1 MIFKTITDETT
12 LSNQRIVSVLQA
24 RKIAQEKASRS
35 IQEHIAQLEL
45 DKVALTN
52 LEEKIKIGISYEEAY
67 SQSMN
72 KASIAAKEHAVQ
84 TKGVAGTT
92 DTFVAKQKVIQA
104 ELKATITS
112 TKIANISIKALRTA
126 FNMFS
131 GISIMWG
138 IDKITEYFRYL
149 SQSAEKAQEKL
160 SKIQTKLIDNS
171 SSYKN
176 NRKTLIG
183 LQAEYDIL
191 VKKAESLG
199 GVQNLANNEYERY
212 KEITSQILE
221 ITPKLTTG
229 WNDEGVAISNKN
241 NLLQRSIGLLDEEY
255 EKSLRNNT
263 TKAENQD
270 VAAGIIAKVSEF
282 ENNADTKTTSGTQ
295 HELVWEDLKQ
305 YVNEAVENGNVEYT
319 YKNTGIIGHNIADAA
334 YAINEFVYG
343 DNLYE
348 VTELNSAYGWLGSLQ
363 ERILSSEESLKQF
376 TESLSDTENPIY
388 QWFTNEQIDELIR
401 DSDAYFQE
409 CQRIIDDRE
418 TIFQDYKSQLNW
430 NAQATNDKNG
440 NNAYKQLSDESKAA
454 LTDYINN
461 LDYTSVKTT
470 NDFVEMANN
479 VRNFTRLLASDD
491 ILANYI
497 GKIYTP
503 QNEDVTIEKY
513 VEQVRNAIN
522 DIQLYCSEN
531 GITVPIN
538 FDDKEQSLNDLEAQY
553 QNAIDYAKNNFD
565 GYDPTIFFN
574 EHSINTQEEIDA
586 WQKIA
591 QGAKDATQ
599 AEKEYIQNS
608 TPSKTFDQA
617 WSDSFTSEDETVRE
631 LGSNLLALAEQ
642 GRLTI
647 ETFNKA
653 DSTGYFKNLGIS
665 ADEAVLKINKLV
677 DESTQLSSISGQISA
692 IAGALGT
699 KQTDGFVSADTLS
712 GFDAE
717 IRGLES
723 WDQFQAV
730 LGSTASSYQDCQK
743 AANALATEWVRSND
757 FLAQLTEGNK
767 DYYETQLK
775 AMGVENTPEV
785 ISDALSAKEALVLQ
799 DQILAAETAAV
810 ANNTNFSV
818 AAFLSEAGATEI
830 TRACLFQLV
839 TAEQVFN
846 NTDLST
852 AEKIEKLKE
861 LATAYGQTA
870 IAARIA
876 NMEKAE
882 QDGHVPIDYEKELA
896 ALQNDINNAVG
907 SVQIDFNGMN
917 GATSHAAGA
926 GKSAA
931 KSYLEAFE
939 EELSDLS
946 QLRDNGVI
954 TEKEYLDSLRA
965 LYERYFA
972 NKLGYEK
979 EYAKYQRQY
988 LEGYKSLYESALS
1001 SISTLLGNQIDGYN
1015 DAKDAAISS
1024 LTQEKDARLEVIDAQ
1039 KEQLE
1044 AQKDLIDEQI
1054 EAKQKL
1060 IDDIQNEID
1069 AMKEANSERQRQLD
1083 LQKAQYELERM
1094 QHQRT
1099 ILQYSEENGMQ
1110 YVQNEE
1116 GLRAAK
1122 ESVDSAKFEIE
1133 ISNKE
1138 KNISL
1143 LEDEISLLEEQKD
1156 AIQNQMDLLDKQA
1169 EQVENYYS
1177 KMISETEAYY
1187 DSLINNMERQK
1198 SKWEEIAEIESVA
1211 RAYSDLEQVAGGL
1224 GYSVQDILSGNEQ
1237 AFEDFKTRYI
1247 TLLSDLNNNSS
1258 FSEGLSYATSGIA
1271 EGLNN
1276 LETSAATVS
1285 ESTGI
1290 IAANIGEVNTSAE
1303 TLSGSL
1309 SNIGDALS
1317 GFSETDNITAATDA
1331 FSKLGQA
1338 IQSVADALNISE
1350 EGTIG
1355 SLTDALKSLCEMPLC
1370 ETEDDGQNG
1379 GILSKFQALKTAV
1392 TDVTNAISGGG
1403 SSASA
1408 DSDGGNSSSPSMS
1421 SGVAGN
1427 SSGGLVGAINSLKS
1441 AANDALGGSGNNES
1455 EEQSEGSGI
1464 IAQFGQLK
1472 DAVTDTAKA
1481 IGSGDSKQQEK
1492 SKGGRNG
1499 NLISSI
1505 TTLGST
1511 ASEILTGDGNDED
1524 KSGGVIGR
1532 FEQFKDVIVEANEH
1546 VTGIATGLHDIDG
1559 ETVECT
1565 IKVNI
1570 EQNGELPSH
1579 AKGAFDSMNLKSGE
1593 YKAKHGR
1600 ALAKGTGNNKGLS
1613 KAEKNALRS
1622 EYGQPELT
1630 VYPDGAT
1637 ELTTQPTI
1645 SDLPRGT
1652 VVFNE
1657 AQTKEIFQNKPD
1669 TIGSVSSADTAR
1681 QSLSGKLTLPP
1692 PQRPSFLVQQELQE
1706 ECLAKTGSL
1715 MDKIL
1720 SPLNMLSR
1728 SMQEMSGLTGNI
1740 NHVSHNGQNQSVNVG
1755 GITITCPGVTSQE
1768 VARQVGTELNHIFSG
1783 FHNYADQQSRVRN

>member
-1 MIFKTITDETT
+1 MNDIQKSSEPENDFSISEIDTSDIFNETSTPKKMFTQIGKTALQVMVSLINMLTT
-12 LSNQRIVSVLQA
+12 WAINKVIEKATVAFENYIHRLDNAKEALSNTQSEIS
-24 RKIAQEKASRS
+24 S
-35 IQEHIAQLEL
+35 I
-45 DKVALTN
+45 
-52 LEEKIKIGISYEEAY
+52 
-67 SQSMN
+67 
-72 KASIAAKEHAVQ
+72 
-84 TKGVAGTT
+84 GTEI
-92 DTFVAKQKVIQA
+92 D
-104 ELKATITS
+104 
-112 TKIANISIKALRTA
+112 NI
-126 FNMFS
+126 N
-131 GISIMWG
+131 
-138 IDKITEYFRYL
+138 DKITELENLDPSSFSIINKEDLQNLKDQNEELKIRQQYL
-149 SQSAEKAQEKL
+149 NQQENDEQQKVANLTKEKYNQQYGTSNSELIEQYKDLYENQPTQSKPVSSYL
-160 SKIQTKLIDNS
+160 TGGTNIQTMPYAASSQDTGLVRGSGILADLIAQYEYYSDLK
-171 SSYKN
+171 KN
-176 NRKTLIG
+176 
-183 LQAEYDIL
+183 
-191 VKKAESLG
+191 
-199 GVQNLANNEYERY
+199 
-212 KEITSQILE
+212 
-221 ITPKLTTG
+221 
-229 WNDEGVAISNKN
+229 AI
-241 NLLQRSIGLLDEEY
+241 
-255 EKSLRNNT
+255 
-263 TKAENQD
+263 
-270 VAAGIIAKVSEF
+270 
-282 ENNADTKTTSGTQ
+282 ENND
-295 HELVWEDLKQ
+295 
-305 YVNEAVENGNVEYT
+305 
-319 YKNTGIIGHNIADAA
+319 
-334 YAINEFVYG
+334 
-343 DNLYE
+343 
-348 VTELNSAYGWLGSLQ
+348 
-363 ERILSSEESLKQF
+363 SES
-376 TESLSDTENPIY
+376 
-388 QWFTNEQIDELIR
+388 
-401 DSDAYFQE
+401 
-409 CQRIIDDRE
+409 
-418 TIFQDYKSQLNW
+418 
-430 NAQATNDKNG
+430 
-440 NNAYKQLSDESKAA
+440 
-454 LTDYINN
+454 
-461 LDYTSVKTT
+461 
-470 NDFVEMANN
+470 
-479 VRNFTRLLASDD
+479 
-491 ILANYI
+491 
-497 GKIYTP
+497 
-503 QNEDVTIEKY
+503 
-513 VEQVRNAIN
+513 
-522 DIQLYCSEN
+522 
-531 GITVPIN
+531 
-538 FDDKEQSLNDLEAQY
+538 
-553 QNAIDYAKNNFD
+553 
-565 GYDPTIFFN
+565 
-574 EHSINTQEEIDA
+574 
-586 WQKIA
+586 
-591 QGAKDATQ
+591 
-599 AEKEYIQNS
+599 
-608 TPSKTFDQA
+608 
-617 WSDSFTSEDETVRE
+617 
-631 LGSNLLALAEQ
+631 
-642 GRLTI
+642 I
-647 ETFNKA
+647 ETYN
-653 DSTGYFKNLGIS
+653 S
-665 ADEAVLKINKLV
+665 
-677 DESTQLSSISGQISA
+677 
-692 IAGALGT
+692 
-699 KQTDGFVSADTLS
+699 
-712 GFDAE
+712 
-717 IRGLES
+717 
-723 WDQFQAV
+723 
-730 LGSTASSYQDCQK
+730 
-743 AANALATEWVRSND
+743 
-757 FLAQLTEGNK
+757 
-767 DYYETQLK
+767 
-775 AMGVENTPEV
+775 
-785 ISDALSAKEALVLQ
+785 
-799 DQILAAETAAV
+799 
-810 ANNTNFSV
+810 
-818 AAFLSEAGATEI
+818 
-830 TRACLFQLV
+830 
-839 TAEQVFN
+839 
-846 NTDLST
+846 
-852 AEKIEKLKE
+852 KLKE
-861 LATAYGQTA
+861 LSQKLQEDRKSLQEFADDLS
-870 IAARIA
+870 AAGDASPELDNITFQL
-876 NMEKAE
+876 KT
-882 QDGHVPIDYEKELA
+882 IDDLLLTPRQNLIEFINNDSLSESKQQLIDLINVNGLTQNELLTKFPEIDNYLKENGLTLEDLILTVKLYKEELSDNSVNFPLSSSNTISKLNSQIKPA
-896 ALQNDINNAVG
+896 FDTLKSTWQNLFTDNELDINNVDILSTCDSIKAKLDDMSEMDLQVDY
-907 SVQIDFNGMN
+907 SAYEHFIDVLNDSNSEVADVQDGFNQLAISILQAGVSGTEDFEILKSALKDLGIINEELVAFDALISNTEILKKSGLDLNFATEEQLASFANEIVSAENVAQAISMLTFQKELCNLQGMNTADEVANLLTLAEIAGYTGEIIKNLTELEGIYQEIASGTLTPGQLDAKLARAAELENIINESASNIKYEPQINFNGM
-917 GATSHAAGA
+917 GGTASHAAGA

-931 KSYLEAFE
+931 ESYIEAFE

-1001 SISTLLGNQIDGYN
+1001 GISTLLGNQIDGYN
-1015 DAKDAAISS
+1015 DEKDAAISS

-1169 EQVENYYS
+1169 EQVESYYS

-1211 RAYSDLEQVAGGL
+1211 RAYSDLEQVAGGM

-1247 TLLSDLNNNSS
+1247 TLLSNLNNNSS

-1317 GFSETDNITAATDA
+1317 GFSETDNITAAADA

-1370 ETEDDGQNG
+1370 ETEDAGQNG

-1408 DSDGGNSSSPSMS
+1408 DSDGSNSSSPSMS

-1427 SSGGLVGAINSLKS
+1427 SSGGLVGAIDSLKS

-1472 DAVTDTAKA
+1472 EAVTDTAKA

-1532 FEQFKDVIVEANEH
+1532 FEQFKDVIGEANEH

-1579 AKGAFDSMNLKSGE
+1579 AKGALDSMNLKSGE

-1600 ALAKGTGNNKGLS
+1600 ALAKGTGNNIGLP

-1645 SDLPRGT
+1645 SDLPKGT

-1669 TIGSVSSADTAR
+1669 TIGSVSSADTAG

-1692 PQRPSFLVQQELQE
+1692 PQRPGFLVQQELQE

>member
-1 MIFKTITDETT
+1 
-12 LSNQRIVSVLQA
+12 
-24 RKIAQEKASRS
+24 
-35 IQEHIAQLEL
+35 
-45 DKVALTN
+45 
-52 LEEKIKIGISYEEAY
+52 
-67 SQSMN
+67 
-72 KASIAAKEHAVQ
+72 
-84 TKGVAGTT
+84 
-92 DTFVAKQKVIQA
+92 
-104 ELKATITS
+104 
-112 TKIANISIKALRTA
+112 
-126 FNMFS
+126 
-131 GISIMWG
+131 
-138 IDKITEYFRYL
+138 
-149 SQSAEKAQEKL
+149 
-160 SKIQTKLIDNS
+160 
-171 SSYKN
+171 
-176 NRKTLIG
+176 
-183 LQAEYDIL
+183 
-191 VKKAESLG
+191 
-199 GVQNLANNEYERY
+199 
-212 KEITSQILE
+212 
-221 ITPKLTTG
+221 
-229 WNDEGVAISNKN
+229 
-241 NLLQRSIGLLDEEY
+241 
-255 EKSLRNNT
+255 
-263 TKAENQD
+263 
-270 VAAGIIAKVSEF
+270 
-282 ENNADTKTTSGTQ
+282 
-295 HELVWEDLKQ
+295 
-305 YVNEAVENGNVEYT
+305 
-319 YKNTGIIGHNIADAA
+319 
-334 YAINEFVYG
+334 
-343 DNLYE
+343 
-348 VTELNSAYGWLGSLQ
+348 
-363 ERILSSEESLKQF
+363 
-376 TESLSDTENPIY
+376 
-388 QWFTNEQIDELIR
+388 
-401 DSDAYFQE
+401 
-409 CQRIIDDRE
+409 
-418 TIFQDYKSQLNW
+418 
-430 NAQATNDKNG
+430 
-440 NNAYKQLSDESKAA
+440 
-454 LTDYINN
+454 
-461 LDYTSVKTT
+461 
-470 NDFVEMANN
+470 
-479 VRNFTRLLASDD
+479 
-491 ILANYI
+491 
-497 GKIYTP
+497 
-503 QNEDVTIEKY
+503 
-513 VEQVRNAIN
+513 
-522 DIQLYCSEN
+522 
-531 GITVPIN
+531 
-538 FDDKEQSLNDLEAQY
+538 
-553 QNAIDYAKNNFD
+553 
-565 GYDPTIFFN
+565 
-574 EHSINTQEEIDA
+574 
-586 WQKIA
+586 
-591 QGAKDATQ
+591 
-599 AEKEYIQNS
+599 
-608 TPSKTFDQA
+608 
-617 WSDSFTSEDETVRE
+617 
-631 LGSNLLALAEQ
+631 
-642 GRLTI
+642 
-647 ETFNKA
+647 
-653 DSTGYFKNLGIS
+653 
-665 ADEAVLKINKLV
+665 
-677 DESTQLSSISGQISA
+677 
-692 IAGALGT
+692 
-699 KQTDGFVSADTLS
+699 
-712 GFDAE
+712 
-717 IRGLES
+717 
-723 WDQFQAV
+723 
-730 LGSTASSYQDCQK
+730 
-743 AANALATEWVRSND
+743 
-757 FLAQLTEGNK
+757 
-767 DYYETQLK
+767 
-775 AMGVENTPEV
+775 
-785 ISDALSAKEALVLQ
+785 
-799 DQILAAETAAV
+799 
-810 ANNTNFSV
+810 
-818 AAFLSEAGATEI
+818 
-830 TRACLFQLV
+830 
-839 TAEQVFN
+839 
-846 NTDLST
+846 
-852 AEKIEKLKE
+852 
-861 LATAYGQTA
+861 
-870 IAARIA
+870 
-876 NMEKAE
+876 
-882 QDGHVPIDYEKELA
+882 
-896 ALQNDINNAVG
+896 
-907 SVQIDFNGMN
+907 
-917 GATSHAAGA
+917 
-926 GKSAA
+926 
-931 KSYLEAFE
+931 
-939 EELSDLS
+939 
-946 QLRDNGVI
+946 
-954 TEKEYLDSLRA
+954 
-965 LYERYFA
+965 
-972 NKLGYEK
+972 
-979 EYAKYQRQY
+979 
-988 LEGYKSLYESALS
+988 
-1001 SISTLLGNQIDGYN
+1001 
-1015 DAKDAAISS
+1015 
-1024 LTQEKDARLEVIDAQ
+1024 
-1039 KEQLE
+1039 
-1044 AQKDLIDEQI
+1044 
-1054 EAKQKL
+1054 
-1060 IDDIQNEID
+1060 
-1069 AMKEANSERQRQLD
+1069 
-1083 LQKAQYELERM
+1083 
-1094 QHQRT
+1094 
-1099 ILQYSEENGMQ
+1099 
-1110 YVQNEE
+1110 
-1116 GLRAAK
+1116 
-1122 ESVDSAKFEIE
+1122 
-1133 ISNKE
+1133 
-1138 KNISL
+1138 
-1143 LEDEISLLEEQKD
+1143 
-1156 AIQNQMDLLDKQA
+1156 MDLLDKQA

>member
-1 MIFKTITDETT
+1 MIFKTINSSVDETRKT
-12 LSNQRIVSVLQA
+12 L
-24 RKIAQEKASRS
+24 
-35 IQEHIAQLEL
+35 
-45 DKVALTN
+45 ALFN
-52 LEEKIKIGISYEEAY
+52 KDWNIYKRNWQNANGIFDKIGSIFTPASAITKSDIEA
-67 SQSMN
+67 
-72 KASIAAKEHAVQ
+72 
-84 TKGVAGTT
+84 
-92 DTFVAKQKVIQA
+92 
-104 ELKATITS
+104 
-112 TKIANISIKALRTA
+112 IKAYNSQIDSCVTSQTA
-126 FNMFS
+126 FNRTMLNASPAAQNLAASYNGGKVSAQSMATAQNAAKASTIGLTIAQTALNTAIGMGVELF
-131 GISIMWG
+131 ISLVVKG
-138 IDKITEYFRYL
+138 IDKLVHANEDAI
-149 SQSAEKAQEKL
+149 EKVEALRKKYEEFKSTNESNVTTLKGLEKEFDEL
-160 SKIQTKLIDNS
+160 SKGVSQYGDNTS
-171 SSYKN
+171 LTTEQYK
-176 NRKTLIG
+176 
-183 LQAEYDIL
+183 
-191 VKKAESLG
+191 
-199 GVQNLANNEYERY
+199 RY
-212 KEITSQILE
+212 KEIIQQIVGMSPSLA
-221 ITPKLTTG
+221 
-229 WNDEGVAISNKN
+229 EGYSTENGYIANKN
-241 NLLQRSIGLLDEEY
+241 GLLERAIELQEQEYRNELRKITNLNNLKTSMSGYIAKYKEAFNGGLVTDDMSATATREFTNLQNAIYEIFNTNNRNNFSSEDMIRQIMDSIGIEDIESEMAKYYNEY
-255 EKSLRNNT
+255 GYFQS
-263 TKAENQD
+263 QD
-270 VAAGIIAKVSEF
+270 FWKEYADIIAKNIEVITDSLSADIVGLDGTVFDQNIEKVNSAAQSYLDMKDAISMANESIQRDLGYIAEYTDGYSNLSTEQQKF
-282 ENNADTKTTSGTQ
+282 VNDFLKGYNISDIMSKSNNPFDQGWKFDKDKMASVKNQITKFVETLSQDETTKTA
-295 HELVWEDLKQ
+295 LADL
-305 YVNEAVENGNVEYT
+305 
-319 YKNTGIIGHNIADAA
+319 
-334 YAINEFVYG
+334 YAIPTDEQSVSAFV
-343 DNLYE
+343 E
-348 VTELNSAYGWLGSLQ
+348 
-363 ERILSSEESLKQF
+363 QF
-376 TESLSDTENPIY
+376 RNALE
-388 QWFTNEQIDELIR
+388 
-401 DSDAYFQE
+401 
-409 CQRIIDDRE
+409 II
-418 TIFQDYKSQLNW
+418 
-430 NAQATNDKNG
+430 
-440 NNAYKQLSDESKAA
+440 NAYCQ
-454 LTDYINN
+454 
-461 LDYTSVKTT
+461 
-470 NDFVEMANN
+470 
-479 VRNFTRLLASDD
+479 
-491 ILANYI
+491 
-497 GKIYTP
+497 
-503 QNEDVTIEKY
+503 
-513 VEQVRNAIN
+513 
-522 DIQLYCSEN
+522 EN
-531 GITVPIN
+531 GIEIPIAITN
-538 FDDKEQSLNDLEAQY
+538 SEQTINDLEAQY
-553 QNAIDYAKNNFD
+553 QRAVDFTKDKFD
-565 GYDPTIFFN
+565 GYDPTVFFN

-608 TPSKTFDQA
+608 TTSKTFDQA
-617 WSDSFTSEDETVRE
+617 WSDSFISENETVRE
-631 LGSNLLALAEQ
+631 LGNNLLALAEQ

-677 DESTQLSSISGQISA
+677 DESTQLSAMSGQISA
-692 IAGALGT
+692 IAGTLGT
-699 KQTDGFVSADTLS
+699 KRTDGFVSADTLS

-743 AANALATEWVRSND
+743 AANALTTEWVRSND

-775 AMGVENTPEV
+775 TMGVENTSEV

-799 DQILAAETAAV
+799 DQILIAETAAV

-818 AAFLSEAGATEI
+818 AAFLNEAGATEI

-896 ALQNDINNAVG
+896 ALQTDINNAVG

-917 GATSHAAGA
+917 GAASHAAGA

-931 KSYLEAFE
+931 ESYLEAFE

-1001 SISTLLGNQIDGYN
+1001 GISTLLGNQIDEYS

-1054 EAKQKL
+1054 ETKQKL

-1156 AIQNQMDLLDKQA
+1156 AIQNQMDLLDKQV

-1211 RAYSDLEQVAGGL
+1211 RAYSDLEQVAGSL

-1317 GFSETDNITAATDA
+1317 GFSETDNITAAADA

-1370 ETEDDGQNG
+1370 ETEDAGQNG
-1379 GILSKFQALKTAV
+1379 GILSKFQTLKTAV

-1408 DSDGGNSSSPSMS
+1408 DSDGGNSSSTG
-1421 SGVAGN
+1421 SGAAGN
-1427 SSGGLVGAINSLKS
+1427 SSGGLVGAIDSLKS

-1472 DAVTDTAKA
+1472 AAVTDTAKA

-1532 FEQFKDVIVEANEH
+1532 FEQFKDVIGEANEH

-1579 AKGAFDSMNLKSGE
+1579 AKGALDSMNLKSGE

-1600 ALAKGTGNNKGLS
+1600 ALAKGTGNNKGLP

-1669 TIGSVSSADTAR
+1669 TIGSVSSADTAG

-1692 PQRPSFLVQQELQE
+1692 PQRPGFLVQQELQE

-1728 SMQEMSGLTGNI
+1728 SMKEMSGLTGNI

>member
-1 MIFKTITDETT
+1 MIFKQQLTDISAVLNNTGNTTKLLTSFNALDIAQQKVLLSSSLLSEKQKEQCITMANLSAANTKYTAEQLAKATGISTEALANWGLIESTDALTISELAQRAASDAQAKAVLDKIIAQNAEAVANGKITTSNTT
-12 LSNQRIVSVLQA
+12 LTASEGGATLATGAFTTAIKANIKTMITWMTTTPLGWLTMLVGGVFLAVKAYDALTVSVKEQKEKMENSLSTYVDAKSELSNITTELENQEQAMDDLLAKEKLTYAEQGQLEKLQA
-24 RKIAQEKASRS
+24 ITRELRIQKDLSEKEEGRT
-35 IQEHIAQLEL
+35 QK
-45 DKVALTN
+45 KVAKDASDLFN
-52 LEEKIKIGISYEEAY
+52 KQFGKYDISENAVNEWVKNAELGITHNVGLY
-67 SQSMN
+67 SDENDISAM
-72 KASIAAKEHAVQ
+72 IAAY
-84 TKGVAGTT
+84 
-92 DTFVAKQKVIQA
+92 I
-104 ELKATITS
+104 
-112 TKIANISIKALRTA
+112 R
-126 FNMFS
+126 FN
-131 GISIMWG
+131 
-138 IDKITEYFRYL
+138 D
-149 SQSAEKAQEKL
+149 
-160 SKIQTKLIDNS
+160 
-171 SSYKN
+171 
-176 NRKTLIG
+176 
-183 LQAEYDIL
+183 
-191 VKKAESLG
+191 
-199 GVQNLANNEYERY
+199 
-212 KEITSQILE
+212 
-221 ITPKLTTG
+221 
-229 WNDEGVAISNKN
+229 
-241 NLLQRSIGLLDEEY
+241 LLDEAY
-255 EKSLRNNT
+255 G
-263 TKAENQD
+263 AEN
-270 VAAGIIAKVSEF
+270 
-282 ENNADTKTTSGTQ
+282 
-295 HELVWEDLKQ
+295 
-305 YVNEAVENGNVEYT
+305 
-319 YKNTGIIGHNIADAA
+319 
-334 YAINEFVYG
+334 
-343 DNLYE
+343 
-348 VTELNSAYGWLGSLQ
+348 
-363 ERILSSEESLKQF
+363 
-376 TESLSDTENPIY
+376 
-388 QWFTNEQIDELIR
+388 
-401 DSDAYFQE
+401 
-409 CQRIIDDRE
+409 
-418 TIFQDYKSQLNW
+418 
-430 NAQATNDKNG
+430 
-440 NNAYKQLSDESKAA
+440 
-454 LTDYINN
+454 
-461 LDYTSVKTT
+461 
-470 NDFVEMANN
+470 
-479 VRNFTRLLASDD
+479 
-491 ILANYI
+491 
-497 GKIYTP
+497 
-503 QNEDVTIEKY
+503 
-513 VEQVRNAIN
+513 
-522 DIQLYCSEN
+522 
-531 GITVPIN
+531 
-538 FDDKEQSLNDLEAQY
+538 
-553 QNAIDYAKNNFD
+553 
-565 GYDPTIFFN
+565 
-574 EHSINTQEEIDA
+574 QEEIDNFKSLTEGLKDSIFETAKELQEQQSNIADYYNTIKDIPYDDLTTEQKEIITSYNSISNAIELIYQQLDPNA
-586 WQKIA
+586 WKTMQIENVFDTEGIEKTKEELIELAKEGALDESVVQSYPKLSEALKQNKISA
-591 QGAKDATQ
+591 SELCHELELLVEAENNIKDDSFSN
-599 AEKEYIQNS
+599 K
-608 TPSKTFDQA
+608 TPTPFTQA
-617 WSDSFTSEDETVRE
+617 WSDSFISENETVRE
-631 LGSNLLALAEQ
+631 LGNNLLALAEQ

-677 DESTQLSSISGQISA
+677 DESTQLSAMSGQISA
-692 IAGALGT
+692 IAGTLGT
-699 KQTDGFVSADTLS
+699 KRTDGFVSADTLS

-743 AANALATEWVRSND
+743 AANALTTEWVRSND

-767 DYYETQLK
+767 EYYETQLK
-775 AMGVENTPEV
+775 TMGVENTSEV

-799 DQILAAETAAV
+799 DQILIAETAAV

-818 AAFLSEAGATEI
+818 AAFLNEAGATEI

-896 ALQNDINNAVG
+896 ALQTDINNAVG

-917 GATSHAAGA
+917 GAASHAAGA

-931 KSYLEAFE
+931 ESYIEAFE

-1001 SISTLLGNQIDGYN
+1001 GISTLLDNQIDGYN

-1370 ETEDDGQNG
+1370 ETEDAGQNG
-1379 GILSKFQALKTAV
+1379 GILSKFQTLKAAV
-1392 TDVTNAISGGG
+1392 TDVTNAISGSG

-1408 DSDGGNSSSPSMS
+1408 NSDGGNSSST
-1421 SGVAGN
+1421 GAGAAGN
-1427 SSGGLVGAINSLKS
+1427 SSGGLVGAIDSLKS

-1532 FEQFKDVIVEANEH
+1532 FEQFKDVIGEANEH

-1579 AKGAFDSMNLKSGE
+1579 AKGALDSMNLKSGE

-1600 ALAKGTGNNKGLS
+1600 ALAKGTGNNKGLP

-1681 QSLSGKLTLPP
+1681 QSLFGKLTLPP
-1692 PQRPSFLVQQELQE
+1692 PQRPGFLVQQELQE

-1783 FHNYADQQSRVRN
+1783 FHNYADQQSRIRN